1 MTLFDRGP
9 FVEKFVQEGRE
20 YLGVLNRGLVDLE
33 KSPEGAELLTELLRA
48 AHTLKGSSRML
59 KFMDI
64 NQVSHCLEDV
74 FEDIRDGRL
83 EMTLE
88 VGDAFFLAL
97 DEIEVCLEDIAGGG
111 EGDRD
116 VSAVCRSLE
125 SLRAEDG
132 PAPAADAESGGETT
146 EERAEEETTQAA
158 PITLDR
164 GSFVEKFVQE
174 GREYLEVLNR
184 GLVDLEKSPE
194 GAELLT
200 ELLRAAHTL
209 KGSSRMLKFMDINQV
224 SHCLED
230 VFEDIRDGRLEMTLE
245 VGDAFF
251 LALDEIEVCL
261 EDIAGGGEGDRDVS
275 AVCRSLESLRA
286 EDGPAPAAD
295 AESGGETTEE
305 RAGPES
311 GSKERIPLDTA
322 RSEPRVEGKPAAEA
336 EEERNAGPAKKK
348 SAPAAEE
355 TLRIATSSLDATIR
369 LAGEIRVS
377 GMRLDHH
384 LDELAEMRRA
394 FRHYQ
399 GEIERCVEGKNGQV
413 GDLEKFCKETKGLYG
428 EIDDL
433 YRKYRED
440 LAGLEQMVAELQEKT
455 LDMRMLPLST
465 IFDSLPRAVRD
476 LSRAFGKEI
485 ELIVEGAET
494 HMDKKLIERLDGPIV
509 HMVRNCI
516 DHGIET
522 LEERKKIGKPAR
534 GQLRIAASQ
543 EGDHI
548 AIVVEDDGGG
558 IDLEAV
564 ENKALA
570 KGLIDR
576 EQLERIPEREIA
588 NFIFLPG
595 FSTAPIITDISGR
608 GVGMDVVRST
618 VEELKGAVSV
628 ETEKGAGSRFTLQ
641 LPMTLTTIRAM
652 LVECAG
658 FSFAVPVG
666 YITETVKIGSGDIIQ
681 VVDREAISL
690 KNQMIPIARL
700 DRVLGLKE
708 SGLEGKERFP
718 VLVLRSGHEHIALIV
733 DTIVNEQ
740 DILLKP
746 IPPHMGETP
755 CVSGVSIFGDNQ
767 ISVVLHAPGVA
778 DSMKS
783 IAGLQPVEVRSGDG
797 GVGKVILVV
806 DDSLNTREIEKSI
819 LEAHGYEV
827 DLARDGIE
835 ALSMVQ
841 DKPYDMIVTDL
852 DMPRMDGFTLVERLR
867 QEPNHAHIPIVIVT
881 SREKEEDRKR
891 GIEVGADAYILK
903 GGFDQ
908 SNLIDTIESLIG

>member
-1 MTLFDRGP
+1 MTLFDRGS
-9 FVEKFVQEGRE
+9 FVEKFVQEARE
-20 YLGVLNRGLVDLE
+20 YLEVLNRGLVDLE
-33 KSPEGAELLTELLRA
+33 KSPEDTELLTRLLRA

-59 KFMDI
+59 KYMDV

-74 FEDIRDGRL
+74 LEDVRDGRL
-83 EMTLE
+83 EMNME

-97 DEIEVCLEDIAGGG
+97 DEIDVCIEDIAGGG

-125 SLRAEDG
+125 SLRAEG
-132 PAPAADAESGGETT
+132 EPASAADAEAGDGTT
-146 EERAEEETTQAA
+146 EEQA
-158 PITLDR
+158 
-164 GSFVEKFVQE
+164 G
-174 GREYLEVLNR
+174 
-184 GLVDLEKSPE
+184 
-194 GAELLT
+194 
-200 ELLRAAHTL
+200 
-209 KGSSRMLKFMDINQV
+209 
-224 SHCLED
+224 
-230 VFEDIRDGRLEMTLE
+230 
-245 VGDAFF
+245 
-251 LALDEIEVCL
+251 
-261 EDIAGGGEGDRDVS
+261 
-275 AVCRSLESLRA
+275 
-286 EDGPAPAAD
+286 
-295 AESGGETTEE
+295 AESGSEE
-305 RAGPES
+305 RV
-311 GSKERIPLDTA
+311 PLEIA
-322 RSEPRVEGKPAAEA
+322 RSEPGVEGSSASEV
-336 EEERNAGPAKKK
+336 EEERSDEPAKKS
-348 SAPAAEE
+348 SAPAVEE
-355 TLRIATSSLDATIR
+355 TLRIGTSGLDATIR

-384 LDELAEMRRA
+384 LDELAEMCRG

-399 GEIERCVEGKNGQV
+399 GEIERYLEGMNGQA
-413 GDLEKFCKETKGLYG
+413 GELKRFCQETKGLYAQ
-428 EIDDL
+428 IDGL

-440 LAGLEQMVAELQEKT
+440 LAGLERMAAELQEKT

-465 IFDSLPRAVRD
+465 VFDSLPRAVRD

-522 LEERKKIGKPAR
+522 PEERKKAGKSAR

-564 ENKALA
+564 KKKALT

-628 ETEKGAGSRFTLQ
+628 ETEKGVGSRFILQ

-652 LVECAG
+652 LIECAG

-666 YITETVKIGSGDIIQ
+666 YITETVKIGLGDIIQ
-681 VVDREAISL
+681 IVDREAISL
-690 KNQMIPIARL
+690 KNQMIPVARL
-700 DRVLGLKE
+700 DRVLGLE
-708 SGLEGKERFP
+708 DPGLEGKERFP

-733 DTIVNEQ
+733 DEIIDEQ

-746 IPPHMGETP
+746 IPPHMGKTP

-778 DSMKS
+778 DSMKN
-783 IAGLQPVEVRSGDG
+783 IAGLQPVEARRGREG
-797 GVGKVILVV
+797 MGREILVV

-819 LEAHGYEV
+819 LESYGYEV

-835 ALSMVQ
+835 GLNMVQ
-841 DKPYDMIVTDL
+841 NKLYDMIVTDL

-867 QEPNHAHIPIVIVT
+867 QEPDFAHIPIVIVT
-881 SREKEEDRKR
+881 SREKEEDKKR